1 MQNWSNEL
9 SSNNTKEWRL
19 LILACSNIAALLLF
33 ASWLFEPT
41 RSLWMDLDTRTFW
54 AMNNSLSWNKSWQTL
69 WAIANNRAFDLVAAL
84 SIALIF
90 AHQALWRD
98 RQHLSRY
105 IAIGLMM
112 ILTVVLMM
120 QIGKMIP
127 IERPSATVD
136 FPEALRLSQ
145 LVPDIS
151 TKDLSGDSFP
161 GDHGLV
167 LLLAAGFAVF
177 YLPLPH
183 GLLALFVMVIMTVP
197 RLMSGAHWLTDEIVG
212 ATSLGVIAL
221 SWLFATPLHR
231 VVLEWLERR
240 VIAVRGRFRL

>member
-1 MQNWSNEL
+1 
-9 SSNNTKEWRL
+9 
-19 LILACSNIAALLLF
+19 
-33 ASWLFEPT
+33 
-41 RSLWMDLDTRTFW
+41 MDLDTRAFW
-54 AMNNSLSWNKSWQTL
+54 AMNNSLNWNKSWQTL

-84 SIALIF
+84 SIVLIF

-98 RQHLSRY
+98 RQNLNRY
-105 IAIGLMM
+105 MAIGMMM
-112 ILTVVLMM
+112 ILAVGLVM
-120 QIGKMIP
+120 QFGKMIP
-127 IERPSATVD
+127 IERPSATAD

-145 LVPDIS
+145 LVPDIV
-151 TKDLSGDSFP
+151 TKDISGDSFP

-177 YLPLPH
+177 YLPLTH
-183 GLLALFVMVIMTVP
+183 GLLALCFMVIMTLP

-231 VVLEWLERR
+231 IVLEWMEKR
-240 VIAVRGRFRL
+240 VISIRDRFRL